1 MQNTYLSI
9 LSNNNSLLQDFKQ
22 LLNGSEFD
30 IGYIGSKNLE
40 LQNFI
45 RNKTSDLHILFLKP
59 ALNFMKVSS
68 PENLKKLGEVSVI
81 ILGSSLPSE
90 LIGFLQEYKV
100 AGYIKPS
107 ELNNLTINQI
117 ISDIKKQGYSANYHI
132 PKEFWVNK
140 PKHVFPRP
148 KPKLTGGEE
157 QVLQLLCHNYNVKQ
171 ISEELEKN
179 EPAIRAHIANL
190 RVKLHAHSLL
200 EIVVITMANSWVI
213 IDPNKTTGKSP
224 FL

>member
-1 MQNTYLSI
+1 MQKTYLSI
-9 LSNNNSLLQDFKQ
+9 LSSKTSLLQDFQQ
-22 LLNGSEFD
+22 LLKDSEFD
-30 IGYIGSKNLE
+30 IGYIGSKNVE

-45 RNKTSDLHILFLKP
+45 LSKTTNDHLLFLKP

-68 PENLKKLGEVSVI
+68 PENLKKLGEVAVI

-100 AGYIKPS
+100 AGYINPS

-117 ISDIKKQGYSANYHI
+117 ISDVKKQGYSPNYHI

-157 QVLQLLCHNYNVKQ
+157 HVLILLCHNYNVKQ

-179 EPAIRAHIANL
+179 EPAIRAHITNL
-190 RVKLHAHSLL
+190 RQKLHAQSLL
-200 EIVVITMANSWVI
+200 EIVVITMANSWVV
-213 IDPNKTTGKSP
+213 IDPSKTSGKSP

>member
-1 MQNTYLSI
+1 MQKTYLSI
-9 LSNNNSLLQDFKQ
+9 LSNDIGLLQSFKE
-22 LLNGSEFD
+22 LLKDSKFD
-30 IGYIGSKNLE
+30 IGYIGRKNLE

-45 RNKTSDLHILFLKP
+45 RSKTQDEHLLFLKP

-68 PENLKKLGEVSVI
+68 PENLKKLGQVSVI

-107 ELNNLTINQI
+107 ELNDLTINQI
-117 ISDIKKQGYSANYHI
+117 IYDVKKQGYSANYHI

-148 KPKLTGGEE
+148 KPKLTLGEE
-157 QVLQLLCHNYNVKQ
+157 QVLTLLCHNYNVKQ
-171 ISEELEKN
+171 ISEELEKK
-179 EPAIRAHIANL
+179 EPAIRAHITNL
-190 RVKLHAHSLL
+190 RAKLHAQSLL
-200 EIVVITMANSWVI
+200 EIVVITMANSWVF